1 MPSRGDK
8 LILVHSIRIFLTK
21 SMWSL
26 FFLLISSTSLA
37 AQTNSGGIR
46 TQYMNWTGFQ
56 IKYKNGHW
64 SGSAEIQNRI
74 FLAPLRQD
82 ALLSPRINILR
93 KMSSRISAG
102 GGMAFFMHG
111 SPSVPD
117 EAIRFWNAEFRPHIE
132 LNYKGGVHRIEI
144 AARLRLEGRILQRQE
159 INTGQRYY
167 RMNERGRIR
176 IWFGMPLNQKIRF
189 IVSEEFFAKHSPGDF
204 IEAEENR
211 LRTGFDLKL
220 SKSSEVTAEYM
231 HVYHNFFVS
240 NPIQRHTLVLGY
252 SLHLS
257 PK

>member
-1 MPSRGDK
+1 MPSKGDK
-8 LILVHSIRIFLTK
+8 LIFVHVTRILFAK
-21 SMWSL
+21 VMWL
-26 FFLLISSTSLA
+26 LLFLLISSTSLP
-37 AQTNSGGIR
+37 AQSNSVRIR

-56 IKYKNGHW
+56 IKYKYGHW

-74 FLAPLRQD
+74 FLDPLRQD
-82 ALLSPRINILR
+82 ALLIPRINILR
-93 KMSSRISAG
+93 KMNSRISTG
-102 GGMAFFMHG
+102 GGMAFFLHG

-132 LNYKGGVHRIEI
+132 LHYKPDIHHIEI
-144 AARLRLEGRILQRQE
+144 AARLRLEGRIIQRQE

-167 RMNERGRIR
+167 SMTERGRIR

-220 SKSSEVTAEYM
+220 SKGSEVSIEYM
-231 HVYHNFFVS
+231 HVYRNFIDN
-240 NPIQRHTLVLGY
+240 NPIQRHTLVLDY
-252 SLHLS
+252 SLHVS